1 MDVHAY
7 HFMFRFLL
15 CVEYPCCLTFFVNL
29 DDCFKLCCQGNRKML
44 QFSWKDCGDTSYSSN
59 ISQISLMPDPLDLPG
74 NITLGFNGVL
84 GIDLQAPIKV

>member
-1 MDVHAY
+1 
-7 HFMFRFLL
+7 
-15 CVEYPCCLTFFVNL
+15 
-29 DDCFKLCCQGNRKML
+29 ML